1 VAGALTSKSLGADRV
16 AAHRANMSDAC
27 DLLVRGRAV
36 CKALRGP
43 PTVGALDAI
52 ACKPL
57 DTRAEYSADGRFLAV
72 VEEGALRVLDAV
84 SGAVLLDQPRPQV
97 QALSLSPRGSFLLT
111 WERSQQEGSDVGNLQ
126 IWRVA
131 PAELVCH
138 YAQKALG
145 EKALWPAV
153 RWSADE
159 AIAFR
164 LVTNEVHFFDGLAPT
179 QQAKHKLRIEGVLQV
194 TGAQFAAQFCAAL
207 RRLFDAASPSAPVRA
222 RAGRPAVPIGD
233 VRAREEGRA
242 GDGAAVAV
250 PRLWRGPLPRHQN
263 VLQGVGSAADV
274 GAERHGAPYPYPHR
288 GRQDGQVTNTR
299 SLPAHLPLL

>member
-1 VAGALTSKSLGADRV
+1 MACESISYHGTILWAEFEKEGVRV
-16 AAHRANMSDAC
+16 
-27 DLLVRGRAV
+27 L
-36 CKALRGP
+36 K
-43 PTVGALDAI
+43 
-52 ACKPL
+52 
-57 DTRAEYSADGRFLAV
+57 ADG
-72 VEEGALRVLDAV
+72 GAQVFSA
-84 SGAVLLDQPRPQV
+84 PRPQV

-179 QQAKHKLRIEGVLQV
+179 QQAKHKLRIEGLLQV
-194 TGAQFAAQFCAAL
+194 TGAQFAAQFCATL
-207 RRLFDAASPSAPVRA
+207 TQLSDAA
-222 RAGRPAVPIGD
+222 
-233 VRAREEGRA
+233 
-242 GDGAAVAV
+242 
-250 PRLWRGPLPRHQN
+250 
-263 VLQGVGSAADV
+263 
-274 GAERHGAPYPYPHR
+274 
-288 GRQDGQVTNTR
+288 
-299 SLPAHLPLL
+299 

>member
-1 VAGALTSKSLGADRV
+1 
-16 AAHRANMSDAC
+16 MSDAC
-27 DLLVRGRAV
+27 DLLVRGRAA

-43 PTVGALDAI
+43 PAVGALDAI

-164 LVTNEVHFFDGLAPT
+164 LVTNEVHFFDGQAPT

-194 TGAQFAAQFCAAL
+194 TGAQFAAQFCAIL
-207 RRLFDAASPSAPVRA
+207 
-222 RAGRPAVPIGD
+222 
-233 VRAREEGRA
+233 
-242 GDGAAVAV
+242 
-250 PRLWRGPLPRHQN
+250 
-263 VLQGVGSAADV
+263 
-274 GAERHGAPYPYPHR
+274 
-288 GRQDGQVTNTR
+288 
-299 SLPAHLPLL
+299 

>member
-1 VAGALTSKSLGADRV
+1 
-16 AAHRANMSDAC
+16 MSDAC
-27 DLLVRGRAV
+27 DLLVRGRAA

-43 PTVGALDAI
+43 PAVGALDAI

-111 WERSQQEGSDVGNLQ
+111 WERSQQEGSDAGNLQ

-164 LVTNEVHFFDGLAPT
+164 LVTNEVHFFDGQAPT

-194 TGAQFAAQFCAAL
+194 
-207 RRLFDAASPSAPVRA
+207 RASPRRATLTRRRFVRSSALATLA
-222 RAGRPAVPIGD
+222 RGRPAVPIGD
-233 VRAREEGRA
+233 LRAREEGRA
-242 GDGAAVAV
+242 TRRCGCGSTPTLARAASS
-250 PRLWRGPLPRHQN
+250 PPKR
-263 VLQGVGSAADV
+263 S
-274 GAERHGAPYPYPHR
+274 
-288 GRQDGQVTNTR
+288 TR
-299 SLPAHLPLL
+299 RRKCS